1 MQERLGATDCPTLVI
16 SADPDYTPVAVTE
29 HYVTLIP
36 DAHLAVTDD
45 SRHATPLDQPER
57 FNQTLL
63 SFIATADN
71 TLKDQ

>member
-1 MQERLGATDCPTLVI
+1 VI
-16 SADPDYTPVAVTE
+16 SADHDYTPVAVKE

-36 DAHLAVTDD
+36 NAHLAVIDD

-63 SFIATADN
+63 RFIAKADK